1 MRNTV
6 LLLAA
11 LAAMPLPAHAQ
22 DAAIGAAIYREN
34 CATCHGIDAEGN
46 GPMAPVLL
54 VQPSDL
60 TTLTERHG
68 GEFPLMRVV
77 TRIDG
82 RDPLVSHGSD
92 MPIFGE
98 FFEGVQDVALKVGS
112 GQPMLVSQPIADLVA
127 YLRELQQ

>member
-1 MRNTV
+1 MRISGLV
-6 LLLAA
+6 AALLAVTPA
-11 LAAMPLPAHAQ
+11 LAQ
-22 DAAIGAAIYREN
+22 ESVVGARIYEEN
-34 CATCHGIDAEGN
+34 CATCHGLDAKGN

-60 TTLTERHG
+60 TTLTERHDG
-68 GEFPLMRVV
+68 TFPLVRVV

-98 FFEGVQDVALKVGS
+98 FFEGVQDVAMKTES
-112 GQPMLVSQPIADLVA
+112 GQPIMMSQPVADIVA
-127 YLRELQQ
+127 YLQEIQQ